1 MRFKKYLLR
10 QEKRTVTERVNY
22 PGLGSEL
29 VKAGWVDQG
38 KRY

>member
-22 PGLGSEL
+22 PGLKL

-38 KRY
+38 KRN

>member
-22 PGLGSEL
+22 PGLKVGACESRL
-29 VKAGWVDQG
+29 G
-38 KRY
+38 